1 MFLANLLITIVLI
14 RGVGVGLLAF
24 GCLSFGARGRTLVS
38 YSELSNPIN
47 LPMDRPPAPAPKPQ
61 RGRPRDP
68 ERVRRILEAAQRHFN
83 EHGLERAS
91 VDAIAADA
99 SVSKMTVY
107 SNFGSKEGLFQAVVR
122 DRTAPVVTGV
132 QGAGALDPDQPE
144 KALLVVGTRFLALA
158 RGDALGA
165 MRAVYGVAGA
175 QPEVCR
181 AFYQEGPERANG
193 ELAAYLRRAHSAGTL
208 TVRNPLQAADLF
220 LSMFLGSGHIRGLL
234 KLEMPDSRE
243 DKALLREAVRV
254 FMAAYGA

>member
-1 MFLANLLITIVLI
+1 M
-14 RGVGVGLLAF
+14 
-24 GCLSFGARGRTLVS
+24 ARSQT
-38 YSELSNPIN
+38 
-47 LPMDRPPAPAPKPQ
+47 PAPKPQ

-68 ERVRRILEAAQRHFN
+68 ERSRRILETAQRHFN

-99 SVSKMTVY
+99 GVSKTTVY
-107 SNFGSKEGLFQAVVR
+107 NNFGSKDRLFQAVVR
-122 DRTAPVVTGV
+122 DRTATVVAGFA
-132 QGAGALDPDQPE
+132 GAGALDPDQPE
-144 KALLVVGTRFLALA
+144 KALLAIGARFLALA
-158 RGDALGA
+158 RGDDALGA

-181 AFYQEGPERANG
+181 AFYKEGPERVNG
-193 ELAAYLRRAHSAGTL
+193 ELAAYLRRADSAGTL
-208 TVRNPLQAADLF
+208 NVRNPLQAADLF

-243 DKALLREAVRV
+243 NRSLLREAVRV